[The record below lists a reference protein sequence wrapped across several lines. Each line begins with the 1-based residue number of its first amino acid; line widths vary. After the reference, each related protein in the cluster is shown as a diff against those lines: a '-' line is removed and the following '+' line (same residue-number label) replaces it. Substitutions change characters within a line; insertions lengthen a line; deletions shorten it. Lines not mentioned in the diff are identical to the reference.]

1 MKKTSRTIQV
11 PRRVAEFLD
20 HGRGPFGIRD
30 RNGGWGRL
38 LNWMVVGAHHHS
50 PIPKYNRRD
59 TKAWRILVSSESITV
74 ASSSFS
80 NSPMAETYNAPSIDE
95 YLRKRL
101 MPVEGA
107 IPHVQGIEMY
117 GNSIPAGTVGGD
129 LFEYINFQQRYD
141 IDARI
146 QRALKRSKEYL
157 EPLPA
162 GAAPRNS
169 VDDHVEWLKSRPG
182 YKPEMETEYR
192 AARSSEQ
199 VRVAE
204 DLREL
209 YSTAGVLVV
218 DAEGH
223 GIISAKIASTVHD
236 TFHALML
243 SELDYRGKTTPEL
256 FDRINLRLAQSVT
269 ARNAL
274 GRSGKESAQE
284 IATMLYGEVRPYGHF
299 RFVNFGHPPPLVFS
313 AEYRK
318 FMDIDKSRMVQFLP
332 LGLQLAEDD
341 PDRNRYLSLE
351 FRERRAKSSDV
362 AELTLLSPGDIFF
375 LYTDGVYDGSD
386 REERQQLENVMREH
400 NLLPPKDICNALLE
414 YALKRDDRL
423 RQIGEE
429 DRIDDKTVFI
439 IKRN

>member
-1 MKKTSRTIQV
+1 
-11 PRRVAEFLD
+11 
-20 HGRGPFGIRD
+20 
-30 RNGGWGRL
+30 
-38 LNWMVVGAHHHS
+38 
-50 PIPKYNRRD
+50 
-59 TKAWRILVSSESITV
+59 
-74 ASSSFS
+74 
-80 NSPMAETYNAPSIDE
+80 MATPYTPPSIDE

-107 IPHVQGIEMY
+107 IPLVQGIEMY
-117 GNSIPAGTVGGD
+117 GSSTPAGTVGGD
-129 LFEYINFQQRYD
+129 LFEYINFHQRYD

-157 EPLPA
+157 EPLPI
-162 GAAPRNS
+162 GTPPRNS
-169 VDDHVEWLKSRPG
+169 VDDHVKWLESRSG
-182 YKPEMETEYR
+182 YEPEMETAYR
-192 AARSSEQ
+192 EARSSEQ

-209 YSTAGVLVV
+209 YSTAGVLLV
-218 DAEGH
+218 DAQGH

-243 SELDYRGKTTPEL
+243 SELDHRGKTTPDL
-256 FDRINLRLAQSVT
+256 FERINLRLAQSVT

-274 GRSGKESAQE
+274 GRSEKENAQE
-284 IATMLYGEVRPYGHF
+284 IATMLYGEVHPYGNF

-332 LGLQLAEDD
+332 LGLQIPEDH
-341 PDRNRYLSLE
+341 PDRNVYLSLD
-351 FRERRAKSSDV
+351 FRQRRVKSSDV
-362 AELTLLSPGDIFF
+362 AELTLMSPGDILF
-375 LYTDGVYDGSD
+375 LYTDGIYDGSSNK
-386 REERQQLENVMREH
+386 ERQQLEDVMRGH
-400 NLLPPKDICNALLE
+400 YQRPAKDICNALLE
-414 YALKRDDRL
+414 HALKEDDRL
-423 RQIGEE
+423 REISEQ